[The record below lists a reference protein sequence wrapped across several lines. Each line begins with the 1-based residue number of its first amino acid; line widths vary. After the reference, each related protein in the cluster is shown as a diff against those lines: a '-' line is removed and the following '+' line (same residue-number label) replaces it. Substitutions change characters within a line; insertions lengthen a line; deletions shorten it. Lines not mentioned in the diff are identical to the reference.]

1 MLSHNHLLLRIISIS
16 ITIVVI
22 IITIVD
28 VILQLGFA
36 SYSSDN
42 QDARVVSWK
51 AGGIEMEA
59 VPIVAGAAT
68 SPGGERWTRVFK
80 VTRGS
85 RWDGK
90 NVPIVQGG
98 ATSPRGAT
106 KVV

>member
-1 MLSHNHLLLRIISIS
+1 MLSHHHLLLRIISIS

-59 VPIVAGAAT
+59 IPIVAGAAT

-80 VTRGS
+80 VLNKRVQVGWKKCSHRS
-85 RWDGK
+85 RWCD
-90 NVPIVQGG
+90 VPWWGN
-98 ATSPRGAT
+98 
-106 KVV
+106 